1 MYRDSF
7 KGTPVGI
14 PCGVLDDDD
23 VVMIT
28 AVMNRNSEDDSE
40 DDADDHDDGR
50 DDDGDPD
57 LLAPRQRSASP

>member
-7 KGTPVGI
+7 EGTAVGI
-14 PCGVLDDDD
+14 PCGVLENDD
-23 VVMIT
+23 VVVV
-28 AVMNRNSEDDSE
+28 APVMNMNSEDDSE

-57 LLAPRQRSASP
+57 LLALRQRSASP

>member
-1 MYRDSF
+1 
-7 KGTPVGI
+7 
-14 PCGVLDDDD
+14 
-23 VVMIT
+23 MI
-28 AVMNRNSEDDSE
+28 ASVMNRNSEDDSE